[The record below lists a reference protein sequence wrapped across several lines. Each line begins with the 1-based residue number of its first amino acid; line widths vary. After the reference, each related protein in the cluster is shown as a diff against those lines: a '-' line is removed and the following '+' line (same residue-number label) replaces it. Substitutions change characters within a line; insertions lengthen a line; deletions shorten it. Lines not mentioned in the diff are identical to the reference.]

1 MAKSSFSSF
10 AIIVIAIL
18 LVFAACLYVR
28 KNSEGFQDAPEGD
41 YLFVMYY
48 SPTCIHCNN
57 AKPHF
62 MELGL
67 KQKINGKN
75 VNIMFVNPRDEPE
88 NVFGGPEIGGYPTIR
103 LYGPGN
109 VYKADYESTRTRE
122 GFLQFLNTNVV

>member
-28 KNSEGFQDAPEGD
+28 KKSEGFQDAPEGE

-48 SPTCIHCNN
+48 SPTCGHCIK

-62 MELGL
+62 IELGL
-67 KQKINGKN
+67 KQTINGKT
-75 VNIMFVNPRDEPE
+75 VNIKFVNPNTEPE
-88 NVFGGPEIGGYPTIR
+88 NVLGGPEVTGYPTIR

-109 VYKADYESTRTRE
+109 AYKADYESTRTRE
-122 GFLQFLNTNVV
+122 GFLQFLNQNVV